1 MDGRE
6 ASAHPLTMRVIDGG
20 ELERLT
26 PYPALIAALRTR
38 LAEPI
43 ASPQRLILDP
53 TGQGDAL
60 LLMPAW
66 REGGLMVVK
75 LVTVYPRNAAA
86 GRPALDASVAVF
98 DHRDGSL
105 RAILDG
111 VVLTV
116 RRTAAASAL
125 GAALLARPDCTTLL
139 VIGTGALAPALA
151 RAHLAAQP
159 TLARVLVWGRTR
171 AKAEALAAGL
181 RADGVEASAA
191 ADLDAAIAKA
201 DTIVAAT
208 TATQPIIRADAVRP
222 GTHLSLV
229 GAFTPAMAE
238 AEPALMPRARLFAD
252 DRASTLLKGG
262 EVAQAIRAGLIAETA
277 IEADLAELVRSGP
290 PQRAQSDITVFKSV
304 GFAALDLIAAELA
317 LQGHA

>member
-1 MDGRE
+1 
-6 ASAHPLTMRVIDGG
+6 MRVIDGA
-20 ELERLT
+20 ELERRT
-26 PYPALIAALRTR
+26 PYPALIAALRAR
-38 LAEPI
+38 LADPI

-75 LVTVYPRNAAA
+75 LVTVYPRNAAS

-98 DHRDGSL
+98 DQRDGTL
-105 RAILDG
+105 RALLDG

-125 GAALLARPDCTTLL
+125 GAALLARPDSATLL

-159 TLARVLVWGRTR
+159 GLSRVRVWGRTP

-181 RADGVEASAA
+181 RAEGVDAA
-191 ADLDAAIAKA
+191 AAPDLDAAIAEA
-201 DTIVAAT
+201 DTIVTAT
-208 TATQPIIRADAVRP
+208 TATRPIIRADAVRP
-222 GTHLSLV
+222 GAHLSLV

-252 DRASTLLKGG
+252 DRASVLLKGG
-262 EVAQAIRAGLIAETA
+262 EVAQAIAAGLIDAAA
-277 IEADLAELVRSGP
+277 IEADLAAMLRDGP
-290 PQRAQSDITVFKSV
+290 PSRARDDITVFKSV

-317 LQGHA
+317 LKEDA

>member
-1 MDGRE
+1 
-6 ASAHPLTMRVIDGG
+6 MRVIDGP
-20 ELERLT
+20 ELERRT
-26 PYPALIAALRTR
+26 PYPALIAALRRR
-38 LAEPI
+38 LAETL

-75 LVTVYPRNAAA
+75 LVTVYPRNAAS
-86 GRPALDASVAVF
+86 GRPALDASVTVF
-98 DHRDGSL
+98 DQRDGRL

-125 GAALLARPDCTTLL
+125 GAALLARPESATLL

-159 TLARVLVWGRTR
+159 GLSRVRVWGRAP

-181 RADGVEASAA
+181 RAEGVDADAA
-191 ADLDAAIAKA
+191 PELDAAIAEA
-201 DTIVAAT
+201 DTIVTAT
-208 TATQPIIRADAVRP
+208 TATQPIIRAEAVRP

-238 AEPALMPRARLFAD
+238 AEPALMPRARIFAD
-252 DRASTLLKGG
+252 DRASILVKGG
-262 EVAQAIRAGLIAETA
+262 EVAQAITAGLIAEAA
-277 IEADLAELVRSGP
+277 IEADLAALVGATP
-290 PQRAQSDITVFKSV
+290 PRRPDDITVFKSV

-317 LQGHA
+317 LQEDA

>member
-1 MDGRE
+1 
-6 ASAHPLTMRVIDGG
+6 MRVIDGP
-20 ELERLT
+20 ELERRT
-26 PYPALIAALRTR
+26 PYPALIAALRDR
-38 LAEPI
+38 LAERL

-75 LVTVYPRNAAA
+75 LVTVYPRNAEA
-86 GRPALDASVAVF
+86 GRPALDASVTVF
-98 DHRDGSL
+98 DQRDGRL

-125 GAALLARPDCTTLL
+125 GAALLARPDAATLL

-159 TLARVLVWGRTR
+159 GVRHVRVWGRTP

-181 RADGVEASAA
+181 RAEGVDAA
-191 ADLDAAIAKA
+191 AAPDLDTAIAAA
-201 DTIVAAT
+201 DTIVTAT
-208 TATQPIIRADAVRP
+208 TATQPIIRAESVRP

-238 AEPALMPRARLFAD
+238 AEPALMPRARVFAD
-252 DRASTLLKGG
+252 DRASILVKGG
-262 EVAQAIRAGLIAETA
+262 EVAQAIKAGLIAESA
-277 IEADLAELVRSGP
+277 IEADLADLVRTAP
-290 PQRAQSDITVFKSV
+290 PRRPDEITVFKSV
-304 GFAALDLIAAELA
+304 GFAALDLIATELA
-317 LQGHA
+317 LQEDA

>member
-1 MDGRE
+1 
-6 ASAHPLTMRVIDGG
+6 MRVIDGP
-20 ELERLT
+20 ELERRT
-26 PYPALIAALRTR
+26 PYPALIAALRAR
-38 LAEPI
+38 LAEKL

-66 REGGLMVVK
+66 RERGLMVVK
-75 LVTVYPRNAAA
+75 LVTVYPRNAEA
-86 GRPALDASVAVF
+86 GRPALDASVTVF
-98 DHRDGSL
+98 DQRDGRL

-116 RRTAAASAL
+116 RRTAAASGL
-125 GAALLARPDCTTLL
+125 GAALLARPDCRTLL

-159 TLARVLVWGRTR
+159 NLARVLVWGRTP

-181 RADGVEASAA
+181 RADGVTASAA
-191 ADLDAAIAKA
+191 PDLDAAIAEA
-201 DTIVAAT
+201 DTVVAAT
-208 TATQPIIRADAVRP
+208 TARQPIIRADAVRP

-252 DRASTLLKGG
+252 DRASILLKGG
-262 EVAQAIRAGLIAETA
+262 EVAQAIAGGLITESS

-290 PQRAQSDITVFKSV
+290 PARGRDDITVFKSV

-317 LQGHA
+317 LQEDA

>member
-1 MDGRE
+1 
-6 ASAHPLTMRVIDGG
+6 MRVIDGPT
-20 ELERLT
+20 LQRLT
-26 PYPALIAALRTR
+26 PYPALIAALRDR
-38 LAEPI
+38 LAEKL
-43 ASPQRLILDP
+43 ASPPRLILDP

-66 REGGLMVVK
+66 RESGLMVVK
-75 LVTVYPRNAAA
+75 LVTVYPRNAEA
-86 GRPALDASVAVF
+86 GRPALDASVTVF
-98 DHRDGSL
+98 DQRDGRL

-125 GAALLARPDCTTLL
+125 GAALLARPDCATLL

-159 TLARVLVWGRTR
+159 TLKRVLVWGRTP
-171 AKAEALAAGL
+171 AKAELLAAGL
-181 RADGVEASAA
+181 RAEGIDAA
-191 ADLDAAIAKA
+191 TAPDLDAAIAEA

-208 TATQPIIRADAVRP
+208 TAAAPIIPADAVRS

-238 AEPALMPRARLFAD
+238 AEPALMPRARVFAD
-252 DRASTLLKGG
+252 DRASALVKGG
-262 EVAQAIRAGLIAETA
+262 EVAQAIKAGLIGEQA
-277 IEADLAELVRSGP
+277 IVADLAELVRDGP
-290 PQRAQSDITVFKSV
+290 PPRRPDDITVFKSV
-304 GFAALDLIAAELA
+304 GFAALDLIAVELA
-317 LQGHA
+317 MTTST

>member
-1 MDGRE
+1 
-6 ASAHPLTMRVIDGG
+6 MRVIDGPG
-20 ELERLT
+20 LERLT
-26 PYPALIAALRTR
+26 PYPALIAALRDR
-38 LAEPI
+38 LAERV
-43 ASPQRLILDP
+43 ASPQRLVLDP

-86 GRPALDASVAVF
+86 GRPALDASVSVF
-98 DHRDGSL
+98 DQRDGRL

-159 TLARVLVWGRTR
+159 GLRRVRVWGRTA

-181 RADGVEASAA
+181 RAEGIDAEAAP
-191 ADLDAAIAKA
+191 DLDAAIAGA

-208 TATQPIIRADAVRP
+208 TATQPIIRAAAVRS

-238 AEPALMPRARLFAD
+238 AEPALMKRARLFAD
-252 DRASTLLKGG
+252 DRASILAKGG
-262 EVAQAIRAGLIAETA
+262 EVAQAIAAGLIAESA
-277 IEADLAELVRSGP
+277 IEADLAGLARAGP
-290 PQRAQSDITVFKSV
+290 PRRARDDITVFKSV

-317 LQGHA
+317 LKEDA

>member
-1 MDGRE
+1 
-6 ASAHPLTMRVIDGG
+6 MRVIDGP
-20 ELERLT
+20 ELERRT
-26 PYPALIAALRTR
+26 PYPALIAALRDR
-38 LAEPI
+38 LAAPV

-86 GRPALDASVAVF
+86 GLPALDATVAVF
-98 DHRDGSL
+98 DQRDGRL

-125 GAALLARPDCTTLL
+125 AAALLARPDSASLL

-159 TLARVLVWGRTR
+159 ALCNVRIWGRTP
-171 AKAEALAAGL
+171 AKAEAMAAGL
-181 RADGVEASAA
+181 RAEGIAAEAAPE
-191 ADLDAAIAKA
+191 LDAAIAEA
-201 DTIVAAT
+201 DTIVTAT
-208 TATQPIIRADAVRP
+208 TATQPIIRAASVRP

-229 GAFTPAMAE
+229 GAFTPTMAE
-238 AEPALMPRARLFAD
+238 AEPALMKRARVFAD
-252 DRASTLLKGG
+252 DRASVLVKGG
-262 EVAQAIRAGLIAETA
+262 EVAQAIAAGLIAEAA
-277 IEADLAELVRSGP
+277 IEADLADLVRTVP
-290 PQRAQSDITVFKSV
+290 PRRPDDITVFKSV
-304 GFAALDLIAAELA
+304 GFAALDLIAVELA
-317 LQGHA
+317 LTASP

>member
-1 MDGRE
+1 
-6 ASAHPLTMRVIDGG
+6 MRLIDGP
-20 ELERLT
+20 ELERRT
-26 PYPALIAALRTR
+26 PYPALIAALRAR
-38 LAEPI
+38 LADPI

-53 TGQGDAL
+53 TGEGDAL

-66 REGGLMVVK
+66 REGGLMAVK
-75 LVTVYPRNAAA
+75 VVTVYPRNAAA
-86 GRPALDASVAVF
+86 GLPALDASVAVF
-98 DHRDGSL
+98 GQRDGRL

-125 GAALLARPDCTTLL
+125 AASLLARPDSACLL

-159 TLARVLVWGRTR
+159 GLVRVRVWGRTP
-171 AKAEALAAGL
+171 AKAEVLAAGL
-181 RADGVEASAA
+181 RAEGVAAEAAP
-191 ADLDAAIAKA
+191 DLDAAIAEA

-208 TATQPIIRADAVRP
+208 TATHPIIRAAAVRP

-238 AEPALMPRARLFAD
+238 AEPALMQRARLFAD
-252 DRASTLLKGG
+252 DRASVLAKGG
-262 EVAQAIRAGLIAETA
+262 EVAQAIAAGLIAADA
-277 IEADLAELVRSGP
+277 IEADLAGVLRGGP
-290 PQRAQSDITVFKSV
+290 PRRARDDVTVFKSV

-317 LQGHA
+317 LEEAI

>member
-1 MDGRE
+1 
-6 ASAHPLTMRVIDGG
+6 MRVIDGP

-26 PYPALIAALRTR
+26 PWPALLAALRDR
-38 LAEPI
+38 LAAPL

-53 TGQGDAL
+53 TGEGDAL

-75 LVTVYPRNAAA
+75 LVTVYPRNAEA
-86 GRPALDASVAVF
+86 GRPALDASVTVF
-98 DHRDGSL
+98 DQRDGRL

-125 GAALLARPDCTTLL
+125 GAALLARPDAATLL

-159 TLARVLVWGRTR
+159 NLARVRVWGRTP
-171 AKAEALAAGL
+171 AKAEALAASL
-181 RADGVEASAA
+181 RGEGVEAAA
-191 ADLDAAIAKA
+191 TPELDAALAEA
-201 DTIVAAT
+201 DTVVAAT
-208 TATQPIIRADAVRP
+208 TATQPIIRGGSVRP

-238 AEPALMPRARLFAD
+238 AEPVLMPRARLFAD
-252 DRASTLLKGG
+252 DRASVLAKGG
-262 EVAQAIRAGLIAETA
+262 EVAQAIAAGLIAESA
-277 IEADLAELVRSGP
+277 IEADLAELVRSVP
-290 PQRAQSDITVFKSV
+290 PRRRDDITVFKSV

-317 LQGHA
+317 LKEDR

>member
-1 MDGRE
+1 
-6 ASAHPLTMRVIDGG
+6 MRVIAGP
-20 ELERLT
+20 EFERRT
-26 PYPALIAALRTR
+26 PYPALIAALRAR
-38 LAEPI
+38 LPEKV

-75 LVTVYPRNAAA
+75 LVTVYPRNAEA
-86 GRPALDASVAVF
+86 GRPALDASVTVF
-98 DHRDGSL
+98 DQRDGRL

-116 RRTAAASAL
+116 RRTAATSAL
-125 GAALLARPDCTTLL
+125 GAALLARPDSASLL

-159 TLARVLVWGRTR
+159 GLRRVRVWGRTA

-181 RADGVEASAA
+181 RAEGVDATVAP
-191 ADLDAAIAKA
+191 DLDAAIAEA
-201 DTIVAAT
+201 DTIVTAT
-208 TATQPIIRADAVRP
+208 TATSPIIRADAVRP

-238 AEPALMPRARLFAD
+238 AEPALMPRARVFAD
-252 DRASTLLKGG
+252 DRASVLVKGG
-262 EVAQAIRAGLIAETA
+262 EVAQAIAAGLIAEAA
-277 IEADLAELVRSGP
+277 IEADLAALVRTAP
-290 PQRAQSDITVFKSV
+290 PRRPDDITVFKSV
-304 GFAALDLIAAELA
+304 GFAALDLIAVEVA
-317 LQGHA
+317 LTAGA

>member
-1 MDGRE
+1 
-6 ASAHPLTMRVIDGG
+6 MRVIDGPG
-20 ELERLT
+20 LERLT
-26 PYPALIAALRTR
+26 PYPALIAALRDR
-38 LAEPI
+38 LAERV
-43 ASPQRLILDP
+43 ASPQRLVLDP

-75 LVTVYPRNAAA
+75 LVTVYPRNAAT
-86 GRPALDASVAVF
+86 GRPALDASVSVF
-98 DHRDGSL
+98 DQRDGRL

-125 GAALLARPDCTTLL
+125 GAALLARPESTTLL

-159 TLARVLVWGRTR
+159 GLRRVRVWGRTA

-181 RADGVEASAA
+181 RAEGIDAEAAP
-191 ADLDAAIAKA
+191 DLDAAIAGA

-208 TATQPIIRADAVRP
+208 TATQPIIRAAAVRP

-238 AEPALMPRARLFAD
+238 AEPALMKRARLFAD
-252 DRASTLLKGG
+252 DRASILVKGG
-262 EVAQAIRAGLIAETA
+262 EVAQAIAAGLIAASA
-277 IEADLAELVRSGP
+277 IEADLAGLARAGP
-290 PQRAQSDITVFKSV
+290 PPRARDDITVFKSV

-317 LQGHA
+317 LKEDA

>member
-1 MDGRE
+1 
-6 ASAHPLTMRVIDGG
+6 MRVIDGPG
-20 ELERLT
+20 LERLT
-26 PYPALIAALRTR
+26 PYPALIAALRDR
-38 LAEPI
+38 LAERV
-43 ASPQRLILDP
+43 ASPQRLVLDP

-86 GRPALDASVAVF
+86 GRPALDASVSVF
-98 DHRDGSL
+98 DQRDGRL

-125 GAALLARPDCTTLL
+125 GAALLARAESTTLL

-151 RAHLAAQP
+151 RAHLVAQP
-159 TLARVLVWGRTR
+159 GLRRVRVWGRTA

-181 RADGVEASAA
+181 RAEGIDAEAAP
-191 ADLDAAIAKA
+191 DLDAAIAEA

-208 TATQPIIRADAVRP
+208 TATQPIIRAAAVRS

-238 AEPALMPRARLFAD
+238 AEPALMKRARVFAD
-252 DRASTLLKGG
+252 DRASILVKGG
-262 EVAQAIRAGLIAETA
+262 EVAQAIAAGLIAESA
-277 IEADLAELVRSGP
+277 IEADLAGLARAGP
-290 PQRAQSDITVFKSV
+290 PRRARDDITVFKSV

-317 LQGHA
+317 LKEDA

>member
-1 MDGRE
+1 
-6 ASAHPLTMRVIDGG
+6 MRVIDGP

-26 PYPALIAALRTR
+26 PYPALIAALRDR
-38 LAEPI
+38 LAAPV

-75 LVTVYPRNAAA
+75 LVTVYPRNAEA
-86 GRPALDASVAVF
+86 GRPALDASVSVF
-98 DHRDGSL
+98 DQRDGRL

-125 GAALLARPDCTTLL
+125 GAALLARPDCASLL

-151 RAHLAAQP
+151 RAHLVAQP
-159 TLARVLVWGRTR
+159 ALSRVRVWGRTP

-181 RADGVEASAA
+181 RAAGVEAAA
-191 ADLDAAIAKA
+191 VSDLDAAIAAA

-208 TATQPIIRADAVRP
+208 TAAQPIIRAEAVRP

-238 AEPALMPRARLFAD
+238 AEPALMPRARVFAD
-252 DRASTLLKGG
+252 DRASILAKGG
-262 EVAQAIRAGLIAETA
+262 EVAQAIAAGLIGADA
-277 IEADLAELVRSGP
+277 IVADLPELVRSGP
-290 PQRAQSDITVFKSV
+290 PPRARDTITVFKSV

-317 LQGHA
+317 LKETS

>member
-1 MDGRE
+1 
-6 ASAHPLTMRVIDGG
+6 MRVIDGP
-20 ELERLT
+20 ELERRT
-26 PYPALIAALRTR
+26 PYPALIAALRAR
-38 LAEPI
+38 LADPI

-75 LVTVYPRNAAA
+75 LVTVYPRNAAS

-98 DHRDGSL
+98 DQRDGRL
-105 RAILDG
+105 RATLDG

-125 GAALLARPDCTTLL
+125 GAALLARPEAATLL

-159 TLARVLVWGRTR
+159 GLRRVHVWGRTTD
-171 AKAEALAAGL
+171 KAETLAARL
-181 RADGVEASAA
+181 RGEGIEAA
-191 ADLDAAIAKA
+191 AVSDLDAAIAAA

-208 TATQPIIRADAVRP
+208 TAREPIIRAAAVRP

-238 AEPALMPRARLFAD
+238 AEPALLPRARLFAD
-252 DRASTLLKGG
+252 DRASVLAKGG
-262 EVAQAIRAGLIAETA
+262 EVAQAIAAGLIGADA
-277 IEADLAELVRSGP
+277 VVADLPELVRGGP
-290 PQRAQSDITVFKSV
+290 PARGRDDITVFKSV
-304 GFAALDLIAAELA
+304 GFAALDLIAAELV
-317 LQGHA
+317 LQEDA

>member
-1 MDGRE
+1 
-6 ASAHPLTMRVIDGG
+6 MRVIDGP

-26 PYPALIAALRTR
+26 PYPALMAALRER
-38 LAEPI
+38 LAEKV

-75 LVTVYPRNAAA
+75 LVTVYPRNAEA
-86 GRPALDASVAVF
+86 GRPALDASVTVF
-98 DHRDGSL
+98 DQRDGCL

-125 GAALLARPDCTTLL
+125 GAALLARRDCSTLL

-159 TLARVLVWGRTR
+159 NLARVRVWGRTP

-181 RADGVEASAA
+181 RAEGVGAEAVPE
-191 ADLDAAIAKA
+191 LDAAIAAA
-201 DTIVAAT
+201 DTIVTAT
-208 TATQPIIRADAVRP
+208 TATRPIIRADTVRP

-229 GAFTPAMAE
+229 GAFTPTMAE
-238 AEPALMPRARLFAD
+238 AEPALMKRARVFAD
-252 DRASTLLKGG
+252 DRAAILAKGG
-262 EVAQAIRAGLIAETA
+262 EVAQAIKAGLIGEDA
-277 IEADLAELVRSGP
+277 IIADLAELVRTGP
-290 PQRAQSDITVFKSV
+290 PRRRPDEITVFKSV
-304 GFAALDLIAAELA
+304 GFAALDLIAVELA
-317 LQGHA
+317 LKEDK

>member
-1 MDGRE
+1 
-6 ASAHPLTMRVIDGG
+6 MRVIDGP

-26 PYPALIAALRTR
+26 PWPALLAALRDR
-38 LAEPI
+38 LAAPL

-53 TGQGDAL
+53 TGEGDAL

-86 GRPALDASVAVF
+86 GKPALAASVSVF
-98 DHRDGSL
+98 DQRDGRL
-105 RAILDG
+105 CALLDG
-111 VVLTV
+111 MVLTV

-125 GAALLARPDCTTLL
+125 AASLLARPDSATLL

-159 TLARVLVWGRTR
+159 NLARVRVWGRTP
-171 AKAEALAAGL
+171 AKAEALAASL
-181 RADGVEASAA
+181 RGEGVEAAA
-191 ADLDAAIAKA
+191 TPELDAALAEA
-201 DTIVAAT
+201 DTVVAAT
-208 TATQPIIRADAVRP
+208 TATQPIIRAGSVRP

-238 AEPALMPRARLFAD
+238 AEPVLMPRARLFAD
-252 DRASTLLKGG
+252 DRASVLAKGG
-262 EVAQAIRAGLIAETA
+262 EVAQAIAAGLIAESA
-277 IEADLAELVRSGP
+277 IEADLAELVRSVP
-290 PQRAQSDITVFKSV
+290 PRRRDDITVFKSV

-317 LQGHA
+317 LKEDR

>member
-1 MDGRE
+1 
-6 ASAHPLTMRVIDGG
+6 MRVIDGP
-20 ELERLT
+20 ELERRT
-26 PYPALIAALRTR
+26 SYPALIAALRQR
-38 LAEPI
+38 LPERI

-53 TGQGDAL
+53 TGLGDAL

-66 REGGLMVVK
+66 REGGLTVVK

-98 DHRDGSL
+98 DQSDGRL

-125 GAALLARPDCTTLL
+125 GATLLARPDSATLL

-159 TLARVLVWGRTR
+159 GLRRVRVWGRTPS
-171 AKAEALAAGL
+171 KAETLAANL
-181 RADGVEASAA
+181 RAEGVDASAA
-191 ADLDAAIAKA
+191 ADLEAALAEA

-208 TATQPIIRADAVRP
+208 TATEPIIRADAVRP

-238 AEPALMPRARLFAD
+238 AEPTLMPRARIFAD
-252 DRASTLLKGG
+252 DRASILLKGG
-262 EVAQAIRAGLIAETA
+262 EVAQAIGAGLIAESA
-277 IEADLAELVRSGP
+277 IEADLAELVRGDP
-290 PQRAQSDITVFKSV
+290 PPRGRDDITVFKSV
-304 GFAALDLIAAELA
+304 GFAALDLIAAEVA
-317 LQGHA
+317 LEETP

>member
-1 MDGRE
+1 
-6 ASAHPLTMRVIDGG
+6 MRLIDGP
-20 ELERLT
+20 ELERRT
-26 PYPALIAALRTR
+26 PYPALIAALRAR
-38 LAEPI
+38 LVDPV

-86 GRPALDASVAVF
+86 GRPALDASVTVF
-98 DHRDGSL
+98 DQRDGSL

-116 RRTAAASAL
+116 RRTASASAL
-125 GAALLARPDCTTLL
+125 GAALLARSDCRTLL

-159 TLARVLVWGRTR
+159 ALRRVRVWGRTP

-181 RADGVEASAA
+181 RADGVEASAV
-191 ADLDAAIAKA
+191 ADLDAAIAEA

-208 TATQPIIRADAVRP
+208 TATQPIIRAAAVRP

-238 AEPALMPRARLFAD
+238 AEPALMPRARVFAD
-252 DRASTLLKGG
+252 DRGSILVKGG
-262 EVAQAIRAGLIAETA
+262 EVAQAIKAGLIAEAA
-277 IEADLAELVRSGP
+277 IEADLAELVRTGP
-290 PQRAQSDITVFKSV
+290 PPRARDDITVFKSV
-304 GFAALDLIAAELA
+304 GFAALDLITAELA
-317 LQGHA
+317 LQEDT